1 MNPAPKVI
9 CLGEALVDRLG
20 PLGGDPATAPL
31 EQCDDRLGGAPAN
44 VACALARLGTPSAF
58 VGRLGQDA
66 IGESFERLM
75 AGRGVELAGLQRDA
89 SRPSRVVLVRRHAD
103 GERVFQ
109 GFAGDQGQGFSD
121 QALDC
126 SELRAVWLALAAQA
140 QWLLVGT
147 IPLATAA
154 SAESLRWAVDQAKG
168 TGVRIALDVNLR
180 PTFWDEQ
187 RHPAAG
193 PDAAALSAMQPLVAA
208 ASLLKLAKEEALWLF
223 GSADPSTISAGLP
236 QAPDVL
242 VTDGGT
248 PCDGIWPVR
257 PGCLKHWHRPRWWT
271 PRERAMPLVPVC
283 CTSSCRVR
291 CPQRRCC
298 VLPPPAGLWS
308 VVALGRLIPN
318 PMRLRCSDFCSA
330 SALAGPAFQH
340 RDRQDPVGPSA
351 LPSTSRQKA

>member
-89 SRPSRVVLVRRHAD
+89 TRPSRVVLVRRNAD

-126 SELRAVWLALAAQA
+126 SELQAVWPALAPQA
-140 QWLLVGT
+140 QWFLVGT

-168 TGVRIALDVNLR
+168 AGVRIALDVNWR
-180 PTFWDEQ
+180 PTFWDEH
-187 RHPAAG
+187 RDPAAG
-193 PDAAALSAMQPLVAA
+193 PASADLSAMQPLVAA

-236 QAPDVL
+236 QAPDVV
-242 VTDGGT
+242 VTDGGN
-248 PCDGIWPVR
+248 PVR
-257 PGCLKHWHRPRWWT
+257 WHL
-271 PRERAMPLVPVC
+271 AGA
-283 CTSSCRVR
+283 SG
-291 CPQRRCC
+291 
-298 VLPPPAGLWS
+298 VLE
-308 VVALGRLIPN
+308 
-318 PMRLRCSDFCSA
+318 
-330 SALAGPAFQH
+330 ALAPPQVVDTTGAGDAFSSGLLHQLVQGSVSPETML
-340 RDRQDPVGPSA
+340 RFAAACGALVCGGAGAIDPQPDAAAVQRF
-351 LPSTSRQKA
+351 LQR